1 MEWPKQAFLLVHHC
15 KRNLP
20 SSTHVLRRSSSI
32 DIQRQREI
40 SSHLRKCGS
49 LKKGFKKKKNMYVYM
64 DGHEYT
70 NIYEMKS
77 LKTALEGRKEF
88 LEVRIKLDL
97 RF

>member
-1 MEWPKQAFLLVHHC
+1 
-15 KRNLP
+15 
-20 SSTHVLRRSSSI
+20 
-32 DIQRQREI
+32 
-40 SSHLRKCGS
+40 
-49 LKKGFKKKKNMYVYM
+49 M